1 MEDTSG
7 EEECT
12 KSRFPA
18 RCKGRLS
25 QSEKFSF
32 HIIRTISLR
41 RYLFEREGGKES
53 EREGERVSE

>member
-1 MEDTSG
+1 MV
-7 EEECT
+7 
-12 KSRFPA
+12 KKNVQKVVFLLAA
-18 RCKGRLS
+18 REVS